1 MAANERNEDWISD
14 YYNKLISEQ
23 NFSRSR
29 RDTVTNWGLTLFLAV
44 IAAYGASVT
53 SSVEISHFWRLSVLL
68 VGFGLLV
75 RFFSQGMIAYAF
87 HAKWRYIANSIELHR
102 AYASPTLDEIRRNM
116 KTYDHGKRTTVSRRH
131 MLWSQ
136 LRAGFLFIFSVLLI
150 LIAVELVQ
158 VYQLGQW
165 TWEVWALIMGIAV
178 YILWEISIFVDYGQL
193 KRPPESEQTPPRIV
207 R

>member
-1 MAANERNEDWISD
+1 
-14 YYNKLISEQ
+14 
-23 NFSRSR
+23 
-29 RDTVTNWGLTLFLAV
+29 
-44 IAAYGASVT
+44 
-53 SSVEISHFWRLSVLL
+53 
-68 VGFGLLV
+68 
-75 RFFSQGMIAYAF
+75 
-87 HAKWRYIANSIELHR
+87 
-102 AYASPTLDEIRRNM
+102 M
-116 KTYDHGKRTTVSRRH
+116 KTYDHGRRTTVSWRH

-165 TWEVWALIMGIAV
+165 TWEVWALVMGIAV

>member
-87 HAKWRYIANSIELHR
+87 HAKWRYIANSITPSLCEPH
-102 AYASPTLDEIRRNM
+102 
-116 KTYDHGKRTTVSRRH
+116 
-131 MLWSQ
+131 
-136 LRAGFLFIFSVLLI
+136 
-150 LIAVELVQ
+150 
-158 VYQLGQW
+158 LG
-165 TWEVWALIMGIAV
+165 
-178 YILWEISIFVDYGQL
+178 
-193 KRPPESEQTPPRIV
+193 
-207 R
+207 